1 MDLFF
6 SERLEC
12 FHCHGGFNFTDSS
25 VHGSDDIFS
34 VAFHNRGLYD
44 TDGRG
49 SYPIRNQGIIEFTG
63 DPRDMGLFKAL
74 TLRNIAVTAPC
85 MHDGSIATLGEVLD
99 HYAAG
104 GRAANPN
111 TSQFVPGFVITEDE
125 RIDVIAFLESLTDEA
140 VLADPHW
147 SGPFK

>member
-1 MDLFF
+1 M
-6 SERLEC
+6 
-12 FHCHGGFNFTDSS
+12 GPT
-25 VHGSDDIFS
+25 IFS
-34 VAFHNRGLYD
+34 QSRFATRVS
-44 TDGRG
+44 TISDGCG
-49 SYPIRNQGIIEFTG
+49 SYPIGNHGIIEFTG
-63 DPRDMGLFKAL
+63 DPRDMGLFKAP
-74 TLRNIAVTAPC
+74 TLRNIAVTAPYI
-85 MHDGSIATLGEVLD
+85 HDGSIATLGEVFD